1 MHYISIISSFFWGGG
16 CFQALLGSE
25 FKFMKT
31 DTFIYMYICILLFEK
46 LGNKQK
52 NKPGFCFKNVSNVVN
67 KNFISFSR
75 FYKGNN
81 SIFFKI

>member
-1 MHYISIISSFFWGGG
+1 
-16 CFQALLGSE
+16 
-25 FKFMKT
+25 MKT
-31 DTFIYMYICILLFEK
+31 DTFIYVYICILLLEK

-52 NKPGFCFKNVSNVVN
+52 NNPGFSFKNVSNVVN

-81 SIFFKI
+81 SIFFKLQSENLSYFRCQYDEHVY

>member
-1 MHYISIISSFFWGGG
+1 
-16 CFQALLGSE
+16 
-25 FKFMKT
+25 MKT

-52 NKPGFCFKNVSNVVN
+52 NNPGFSFKNVSNVVN

-81 SIFFKI
+81 SIFFKLQSENLSYFRCQYDEHVY

>member
-1 MHYISIISSFFWGGG
+1 
-16 CFQALLGSE
+16 
-25 FKFMKT
+25 MKT

-52 NKPGFCFKNVSNVVN
+52 NNPGFCFKNVSNVVN

-81 SIFFKI
+81 SIFFKLQSENLSYFRCQYDEHVY

>member
-1 MHYISIISSFFWGGG
+1 
-16 CFQALLGSE
+16 
-25 FKFMKT
+25 MKT

-81 SIFFKI
+81 SIFFNLQSENLSYFCFQYDEHVY

>member
-1 MHYISIISSFFWGGG
+1 
-16 CFQALLGSE
+16 
-25 FKFMKT
+25 MKT

-46 LGNKQK
+46 LGNKHK
-52 NKPGFCFKNVSNVVN
+52 NNPGFCFKNVSNVVN

-81 SIFFKI
+81 SIFFKLQSENLSYFRCQYDEHVY

>member
-1 MHYISIISSFFWGGG
+1 
-16 CFQALLGSE
+16 
-25 FKFMKT
+25 MKT

-81 SIFFKI
+81 SIFFKLQSENLSYFDKTLHCLNFR

>member
-1 MHYISIISSFFWGGG
+1 
-16 CFQALLGSE
+16 
-25 FKFMKT
+25 MKT
-31 DTFIYMYICILLFEK
+31 DTFIYVYICIFLLEK

-52 NKPGFCFKNVSNVVN
+52 NNPGFSFKNVSNVVN

-81 SIFFKI
+81 SIFFKLQSENLSYFRCQYDEHVY

>member
-1 MHYISIISSFFWGGG
+1 
-16 CFQALLGSE
+16 
-25 FKFMKT
+25 MKT

-81 SIFFKI
+81 SIFFKLQSENLSYFRCQYDEHVY

>member
-1 MHYISIISSFFWGGG
+1 
-16 CFQALLGSE
+16 
-25 FKFMKT
+25 MKT
-31 DTFIYMYICILLFEK
+31 DTFTYMYICILLFEK

-81 SIFFKI
+81 LIFFKLQSENLSYFRCQYDEHVY

>member
-1 MHYISIISSFFWGGG
+1 
-16 CFQALLGSE
+16 
-25 FKFMKT
+25 MKT

-52 NKPGFCFKNVSNVVN
+52 NNPGFCFKNVSNVVN

-81 SIFFKI
+81 SIFFNLQSENLSYFCCQYDEHVY

>member
-1 MHYISIISSFFWGGG
+1 
-16 CFQALLGSE
+16 
-25 FKFMKT
+25 MKT
-31 DTFIYMYICILLFEK
+31 DTFINMYICILLFEK

-52 NKPGFCFKNVSNVVN
+52 NNPGFCFKNVSNVVN

-81 SIFFKI
+81 SIFFKLQSENLSYFRCQYDEDVY

>member
-1 MHYISIISSFFWGGG
+1 
-16 CFQALLGSE
+16 
-25 FKFMKT
+25 MKT
-31 DTFIYMYICILLFEK
+31 DTFIYVYICILLFEK

-52 NKPGFCFKNVSNVVN
+52 NNPGFSFKNVSNVVN

-81 SIFFKI
+81 SIFFKLQSENLSYFRCQYDEHVY